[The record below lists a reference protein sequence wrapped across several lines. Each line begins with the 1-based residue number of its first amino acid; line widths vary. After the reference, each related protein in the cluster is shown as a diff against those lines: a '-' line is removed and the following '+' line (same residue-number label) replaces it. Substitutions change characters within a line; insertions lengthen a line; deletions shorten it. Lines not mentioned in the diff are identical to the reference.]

1 MKLLIAYDGSSC
13 AREALDDLRWAGLPG
28 EAEAIAVSIAEEWLP
43 PPPPS
48 SFEVFE
54 MGLTENDSE
63 TTGVD
68 ASESGPAGSAH
79 TTALEARD
87 LILSVLPGW
96 KVSAESYS
104 GSPASA
110 ILARA
115 DEWCPDLIVVGSHGR
130 SAMARLVLG
139 SVSQKIVTEARGSV
153 RVARSTH

>member
-1 MKLLIAYDGSSC
+1 IAYDGSSC
-13 AREALDDLRWAGLPG
+13 AREALEDLRWAGLPG

-48 SFEVFE
+48 SYEVFE
-54 MGLTENDSE
+54 MGLPESDSGG

-68 ASESGPAGSAH
+68 VSESGLVASAH
-79 TTALEARD
+79 TTALEGRD

-96 KVSAESYS
+96 TVSAESYS

-115 DEWCPDLIVVGSHGR
+115 DQWRPDLIVVGSHGR

-153 RVARSTH
+153 RVARAAHH